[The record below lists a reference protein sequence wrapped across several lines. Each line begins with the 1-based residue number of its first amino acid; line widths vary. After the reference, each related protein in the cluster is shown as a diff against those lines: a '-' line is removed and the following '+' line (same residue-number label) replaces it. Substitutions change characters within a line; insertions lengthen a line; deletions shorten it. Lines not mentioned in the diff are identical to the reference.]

1 MRRRLSA
8 PALVALA
15 AAVLAACASVS
26 PGSGQVPPTTG
37 EPPKVAFP
45 NSAVH
50 DVPSADGR
58 RYQVWVDLPDA
69 YFTSDRPLPVV
80 FATDPNWAFPVLRTV
95 RDFTGRR
102 GGNIEPFILVGL
114 GYDPALTPQQSR
126 SRDYTISDPR
136 GRPDHDATDYSFPA
150 YGEAEAYRDYLETR
164 VFPLIA
170 STYRADMSRA
180 TFVGHSYGSLF
191 GTYVLLTRPGMF
203 RNYVLGSPSYWF
215 DRHAIFELEAETA
228 RTGPAPSG
236 RVFMLTGGYETLGP
250 PPLYE
255 RKHDLV
261 ADMRRFERTLAA
273 RGHPDLQIATEVRE
287 GEDHLTVYPD
297 VFIRGLLHVLPG
309 TGPYDGG

>member
-1 MRRRLSA
+1 MR
-8 PALVALA
+8 VALFRRALLVVA
-15 AAVLAACASVS
+15 ALSLPACASS
-26 PGSGQVPPTTG
+26 ASTSAPDAAPAA
-37 EPPKVAFP
+37 KVAFP

-50 DVPSADGR
+50 EVPSASGR
-58 RYQVWVDLPDA
+58 HYQVWVDLPDA
-69 YFTSDRPLPVV
+69 YFTSDKPLPVV

-114 GYDPALTPQQSR
+114 GYDPASTPQQSR
-126 SRDYTISDPR
+126 SRDYTPTNPR
-136 GRPDHDATDYSFPA
+136 RRPDHDPSDYSQPA
-150 YGEAEAYRDYLETR
+150 YGEAEAYRDYVETR

-170 STYRADMSRA
+170 KTYRADMSRA
-180 TFVGHSYGSLF
+180 TFVGHSYGGLF
-191 GTYVLLTRPGMF
+191 GAYVLVTKPAMF
-203 RNYVLGSPSYWF
+203 RNYVLGSPSFWF
-215 DRHAIFELEAETA
+215 DRHAIFDLEAEAA
-228 RTGPAPSG
+228 RAGRTPRG

-261 ADMRRFERTLAA
+261 EDMRRFERTVAA
-273 RGHPDLQIATEVRE
+273 RGYANFEITSETAD

-297 VFIRGLLHVLPG
+297 VFIRGLLKVLPG

>member
-1 MRRRLSA
+1 MSRPFTLATVFSA
-8 PALVALA
+8 GLLLTACSTLGAAESATTPA
-15 AAVLAACASVS
+15 
-26 PGSGQVPPTTG
+26 
-37 EPPKVAFP
+37 EPLPKVAFP

-50 DVPSADGR
+50 EVPSASGR

-69 YFTSDRPLPVV
+69 YFTSDKPLPVV

-102 GGNIEPFILVGL
+102 GRNIEPFILVGL

-136 GRPDHDATDYSFPA
+136 RRPGHDPADYSFPA
-150 YGEAEAYRDYLETR
+150 YGEAGAYRDYIETR

-180 TFVGHSYGSLF
+180 TFVGHSYGGLF

-215 DRHAIFELEAETA
+215 DQHAIFELEAETA
-228 RTGPAPSG
+228 RTRPAPRG

-261 ADMRRFERTLAA
+261 QDMRRFERTLAG
-273 RGHPDLQIATEVRE
+273 RDHPGLVVTSEVVE

-297 VFIRGLLHVLPG
+297 VFIRGLLAVLPG